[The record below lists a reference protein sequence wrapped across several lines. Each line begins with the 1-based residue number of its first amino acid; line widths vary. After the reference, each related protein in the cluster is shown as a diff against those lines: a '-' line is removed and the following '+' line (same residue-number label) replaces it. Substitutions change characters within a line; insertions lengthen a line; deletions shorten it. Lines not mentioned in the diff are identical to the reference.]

1 MICADYLIKAIE
13 PVDFENLIAGRDYTF
28 DGTVTDANGTA
39 VNIVGDTFY
48 ITIRRR
54 LPHCRDTTTDSDL
67 TEVVTA
73 DGAQG
78 SVGPIANGAP
88 GIAGIVS
95 IPLLAEDN
103 MLLDGV
109 YLYEVTRFHEYRP
122 TTIGWGLQE
131 WKRRIACTTAP
142 PEPPTP

>member
-1 MICADYLIKAIE
+1 MFCAEYLIKAIE

-28 DGTVTDANGTA
+28 DGTVTDANGAA

-48 ITIRRR
+48 ITIRKQ
-54 LPHCRDTTTDSDL
+54 LLHDPDATTDTDL
-67 TEVVTA
+67 TAAVTA

-78 SVGPIANGAP
+78 TVGPIVSGAP
-88 GIAGIVS
+88 GLAGIVS

-103 MLLDGV
+103 ILLNGM
-109 YLYEVTRFHEYRP
+109 YLYEVTRFHEDRP

-131 WKRRIACTTAP
+131 WKRRITCTTAP